1 MGCVLE
7 ACGQLKPGAP
17 ADGLLEVRLLL
28 HSAGRTV
35 GVDGTRTPEEMGMQT
50 DDGDDNEDDEQRC
63 QGMRGLERLRR
74 EGEVGKQNKDKGRG
88 KRRGGRTM
96 DGESPKERSETKTLS
111 IKGRPIP
118 PLPLRTRQ
126 AMTKLRATRH
136 H

>member
-88 KRRGGRTM
+88 KRRGGR
-96 DGESPKERSETKTLS
+96 GKSERTKRNEDPFNQGPTDS
-111 IKGRPIP
+111 SS
-118 PLPLRTRQ
+118 
-126 AMTKLRATRH
+126 ATPH
-136 H
+136 